1 MWGLLKPKGAVIS
14 YPVAKGSQLI
24 TSMVKLPSVCPWI
37 LSTVCRVNAW
47 WRTKWAMLIF
57 LEILPPD
64 DQVWKFYER
73 GVWGGGSWHSLYCDR
88 RFTIQLRGIF
98 LFSSSLKMPQ
108 VSDIWISHCVMWISP
123 GDQFHRPSPRTILP
137 SSQPLP
143 FWEYLN
149 IITMCH

>member
-1 MWGLLKPKGAVIS
+1 MGVAE
-14 YPVAKGSQLI
+14 AKGCCHIIS
-24 TSMVKLPSVCPWI
+24 SGKGLPTHHFHGEIAFC
-37 LSTVCRVNAW
+37 LSLDIEYCLQSECLMKNQVSNADISRNPPPGW
-47 WRTKWAMLIF
+47 PGV
-57 LEILPPD
+57 EIL
-64 DQVWKFYER
+64 WKR
-73 GVWGGGSWHSLYCDR
+73 CVGGWFLAQFIPWQKVYNP
-88 RFTIQLRGIF
+88 IRGIF